1 MQRLILGIIEDV
13 EEIREYYVEYFRKQA
28 EFIFVKGSD
37 SMEAFFESQSEYP
50 VPDIILSDINLPGMN
65 GIEGIK
71 KIKRKY
77 ADTNIIML
85 TVLNDSEKIFKSLCA
100 GATGYILKDTP
111 LPNIKEAILEVQ
123 AGGSFVSTSVA
134 RKVVEYFSPRKASND
149 TLSSK
154 EEQIVH
160 AIIDGLSYKMIGSRI
175 GISTDTVRFHIK
187 NIYRKL
193 QVNSKSEVIT
203 KYYKGEIN

>member
-1 MQRLILGIIEDV
+1 MQRLILNIIEDI
-13 EEIREYYVEYFRKQA
+13 EEIREYYVEFFRKQP
-28 EFIFVKGSD
+28 EFVFVKGFD
-37 SMEAFFESQSEYP
+37 SMEAFFDSQSEFP

-77 ADTNIIML
+77 VDINIIML
-85 TVLNDSEKIFKSLCA
+85 TVINDSEKIFKSLCA
-100 GATGYILKDTP
+100 GATGYILKDTE
-111 LPNIKEAILEVQ
+111 LPDIKEAIMEVQ
-123 AGGSFVSTSVA
+123 AGGSFMSSSVA
-134 RKVVEYFSPRKASND
+134 RKVVEYFSPKKAPND
-149 TLSSK
+149 ALSAK

-160 AIIDGLSYKMIGSRI
+160 AIIDGLSYKMIGSRV

-193 QVNSKSEVIT
+193 QVNSKSEVVT
-203 KYYKGEIN
+203 KYYKGEIH

>member
-1 MQRLILGIIEDV
+1 MQRLILNIIEDI
-13 EEIREYYVEYFRKQA
+13 EEIREYYVEYFRKQP
-28 EFIFVKGSD
+28 EFVFVKGFD
-37 SMEAFFESQSEYP
+37 SMEAFFDSQSEFP

-77 ADTNIIML
+77 ADINIIML
-85 TVLNDSEKIFKSLCA
+85 TVINDSEKIFKSLCA
-100 GATGYILKDTP
+100 GATGYILKDTQ
-111 LPNIKEAILEVQ
+111 LPDIKEAILEVQ
-123 AGGSFVSTSVA
+123 AGGSFMSSSVA
-134 RKVVEYFSPRKASND
+134 RKVVEYFSPKKTPND
-149 TLSSK
+149 ALSAK

-160 AIIDGLSYKMIGSRI
+160 AIIDGLSYKMIGSRV

-193 QVNSKSEVIT
+193 QVNSKSEVVT
-203 KYYKGEIN
+203 KYYKGEIH